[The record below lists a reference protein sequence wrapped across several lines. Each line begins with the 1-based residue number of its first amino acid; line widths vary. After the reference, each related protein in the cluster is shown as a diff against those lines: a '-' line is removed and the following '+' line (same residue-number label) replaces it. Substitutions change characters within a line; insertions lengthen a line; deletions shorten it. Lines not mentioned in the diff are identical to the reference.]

1 MVGASLRYSQPPLE
15 KVQDNIV
22 SSRISADK
30 IILVN
35 TRMSKKAKYTVEMY
49 SGQQKVSTL
58 LTDRIE
64 KMIKK
69 ATKTIFFIQN
79 LIKIK

>member
-1 MVGASLRYSQPPLE
+1 VVGASLRYSQPPLE

-49 SGQQKVSTL
+49 SGQ
-58 LTDRIE
+58 
-64 KMIKK
+64 
-69 ATKTIFFIQN
+69 
-79 LIKIK
+79 